1 MSDQAVTEL
10 LQRWSEGDAGAAA
23 QVIPALYEELR
34 RIAAACLR
42 QERDEH
48 TLQATAIVHE
58 AYLRLQEQGGL
69 RWQSRE
75 QFYRFAAHLIR
86 RILVDHARVR
96 RRSKRGGGL
105 IRVEIGDTTGARVR
119 PPEILA
125 LDDALSDLEKMD
137 PRKATIVELRFFG
150 GLSVEETASQL
161 GVSVETVGR
170 EWRRARAW
178 LRRAMQPRETAL
190 GG

>member
-1 MSDQAVTEL
+1 MNDPAVTEL

-23 QVIPALYEELR
+23 QVIPALYDELR

-58 AYLRLQEQGGL
+58 AYLRLQGQEGM
-69 RWQSRE
+69 RWGSRE

-86 RILVDHARVR
+86 RILVDHARLR
-96 RRSKRGGGL
+96 QRSKRGGGL
-105 IRVEIGDTTGARVR
+105 IRVEIGDAAGAAVR

-125 LDDALSDLEKMD
+125 LDDALSDLERVD
-137 PRKATIVELRFFG
+137 PRKASIVELRFFG
-150 GLSVEETASQL
+150 GLTVEETASQL
-161 GVSVETVGR
+161 GISVETVGR

-178 LRRAMQPRETAL
+178 LHRAMQPQETAL